1 MTWADRFRYK
11 DAARPDGPDAGRS
24 RSGGKAGL
32 GMVQAAIRGKRVR
45 VAAPSCDQLSLRGDQ
60 RSPKGRAG
68 LISAC
73 FLMVTHPASAEVSR
87 FVSPPA
93 ATAPRGVFSSVRYI
107 EEAGD
112 LLGYELRF
120 FQRDGRSMAE
130 VVACEGWCTSSKI
143 VPVVRRGNAFE
154 LSYAEAANSGA
165 NHLLRTRL
173 QFRWVGRS
181 LALAAWY
188 DGKPADWL
196 REDRLLTPRTQAYG
210 LAVAHRMEEAERHS
224 AKRMEEPK

>member
-1 MTWADRFRYK
+1 M
-11 DAARPDGPDAGRS
+11 S
-24 RSGGKAGL
+24 
-32 GMVQAAIRGKRVR
+32 
-45 VAAPSCDQLSLRGDQ
+45 VAALSCDQLSLRGDQ
-60 RSPKGRAG
+60 CLLKGRAG

-73 FLMVTHPASAEVSR
+73 FLVAAHPASAEVSR
-87 FVSPPA
+87 SLSPPA

-120 FQRDGRSMAE
+120 FQRDGRSMSE
-130 VVACEGWCTSSKI
+130 MVACEGWCTSSRI

-154 LSYAEAANSGA
+154 LSYAEAADSSA

-173 QFRWVGRS
+173 QFRWVGRR

-188 DGKPADWL
+188 D
-196 REDRLLTPRTQAYG
+196 DRPRTCSGRIASLLRAHAPMGWGWRIVSRAQNTIAPREWRSRNDHAG
-210 LAVAHRMEEAERHS
+210 VAGACRNE
-224 AKRMEEPK
+224 

>member
-1 MTWADRFRYK
+1 M
-11 DAARPDGPDAGRS
+11 S
-24 RSGGKAGL
+24 
-32 GMVQAAIRGKRVR
+32 
-45 VAAPSCDQLSLRGDQ
+45 VAALSCDQLSLRGDQ
-60 RSPKGRAG
+60 CVLKGRAG

-73 FLMVTHPASAEVSR
+73 FLVIAHPASAEVSR
-87 FVSPPA
+87 FLSPPA

-130 VVACEGWCTSSKI
+130 MVACEGWCRSSRV

-154 LSYAEAANSGA
+154 LSYTEAADSSA
-165 NHLLRTRL
+165 NRLLRTRL
-173 QFRWVGRS
+173 QFRWVGRC

-188 DGKPADWL
+188 DDRPADLL
-196 REDRLLTPRTQAYG
+196 REDRLLTPRAHAYG
-210 LAVAHRMEEAERHS
+210 LTVAHRMEGAERHS